1 MSKVG
6 SAEPLFY
13 LRPGGYHLY
22 VLLTHFLGLR
32 EWNLGF
38 SLSVIVIRVS
48 IFAPYVYV
56 RLLSTRTSASVY
68 NFITMT

>member
-22 VLLTHFLGLR
+22 VLLTHFLGLC
-32 EWNLGF
+32 EWNLDF
-38 SLSVIVIRVS
+38 SLSVIRVS

-68 NFITMT
+68 NFITMP